1 MDEKL
6 MYLGKSWRD
15 EGLKLLQSEIDPQK
29 MHNVTTS
36 MVDIYEHGPEG
47 KELFLFLKCEDG
59 KVVAF
64 ETGEVPAPEA
74 EFIIRGPYSVFAS
87 ITRGELSSTR
97 ALMTGKLRLKGNMAK
112 AVRLAPLADRVNKV
126 LSMIPTDYREV

>member
-6 MYLGKSWRD
+6 EYLSTRWRD
-15 EGLKLLQSEIDPQK
+15 EGLKLLVSEIDPAK

-36 MVDIYEHGPEG
+36 MVDIYENGPEG
-47 KELFLFLKCEDG
+47 KEFFLYLQCEDG

-64 ETGEVPAPEA
+64 ETGEVPAAEA

-112 AVRLAPLADRVNKV
+112 AVRLAPLADRVNKI

>member
-1 MDEKL
+1 MDGNL
-6 MYLGKSWRD
+6 TYLSKPWRD
-15 EGLKLLQSEIDPQK
+15 EGFKLLQREIDPEK

-36 MVDIYEHGPEG
+36 MVDIYENGPEG
-47 KELFLFLKCEDG
+47 KEFFLYLKCEDG

-64 ETGEVPAPEA
+64 ETGEAPAPQA
-74 EFIIRGPYSVFAS
+74 EFIIRGSYSVFAS

>member
-6 MYLGKSWRD
+6 RYLSKEWRD
-15 EGLKLLQSEIDPQK
+15 EGIKLLVSEIDPEK

-47 KELFLFLKCEDG
+47 KEYFLFLKCENG
-59 KVVAF
+59 KVVQF

-74 EFIIRGPYSVFAS
+74 EFIIRGSYSVFSS

-112 AVRLAPLADRVNKV
+112 AVRLAPLADRVNKI
-126 LSMIPTDYREV
+126 LSMIPTDYVEA